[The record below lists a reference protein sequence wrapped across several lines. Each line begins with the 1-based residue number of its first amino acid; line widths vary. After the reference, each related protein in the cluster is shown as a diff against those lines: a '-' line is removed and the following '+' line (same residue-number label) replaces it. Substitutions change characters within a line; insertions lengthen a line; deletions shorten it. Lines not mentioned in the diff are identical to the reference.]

1 MILLGRDFF
10 SDLLVFS
17 MFEEMLL
24 VRFVTVLRKSK
35 IFVRIE
41 LHTLGTRNKHVRP
54 VVKSLYGCCQP
65 HRLIHRLN
73 CFRRE

>member
-35 IFVRIE
+35 IFIRIDTIDR
-41 LHTLGTRNKHVRP
+41 H
-54 VVKSLYGCCQP
+54 
-65 HRLIHRLN
+65 
-73 CFRRE
+73 